1 MSKQI
6 LYAVLLG
13 GKIRKNHLMEDHH
26 LVFVVAE
33 NENEARKLAKK
44 KWNTDEIHVDGTQ
57 KIIKVDGYK
66 IILPIVFCKPDIHSS
81 HKKFSYLSSGTI

>member
-1 MSKQI
+1 MNNQN

-33 NENEARKLAKK
+33 NETEARKLARD
-44 KWNTDEIHVDGTQ
+44 KWNAEDVHVDGTQ
-57 KIIKVDGYK
+57 KINVVDGYK
-66 IILPIVFCKPDIHSS
+66 INLLKTDNDEDIQLNM
-81 HKKFSYLSSGTI
+81 SYSK

>member
-1 MSKQI
+1 MEKQN

-33 NENEARKLAKK
+33 NETEARKLSKK
-44 KWNTDEIHVDGTQ
+44 KWNAEDIHVDGTQ
-57 KIIKVDGYK
+57 KIINVDGYK
-66 IILPIVFCKPDIHSS
+66 LILQKTDEQDDDLRINPAYSE
-81 HKKFSYLSSGTI
+81 

>member
-1 MSKQI
+1 MNKQG

-33 NENEARKLAKK
+33 NEVDARKLAKM
-44 KWNTDEIHVDGTQ
+44 KWDAEEVHVDGTQ
-57 KIIKVDGYK
+57 KLSVVDGYK
-66 IILPIVFCKPDIHSS
+66 ISLQKGDAPEDDFQINPKYS
-81 HKKFSYLSSGTI
+81 K

>member
-1 MSKQI
+1 MNNQN

-33 NENEARKLAKK
+33 NEIEARKLSKK
-44 KWNTDEIHVDGTQ
+44 KWNAEDIHVDGTQ
-57 KIIKVDGYK
+57 RIIKVDGYK
-66 IILPIVFCKPDIHSS
+66 LILQKTDEQDDDLLINPEYSE
-81 HKKFSYLSSGTI
+81 

>member
-1 MSKQI
+1 MNKQN

-33 NENEARKLAKK
+33 NETEARKLSKK
-44 KWNTDEIHVDGTQ
+44 KWDAEDMHVDGTQ
-57 KIIKVDGYK
+57 IINTVDGYQVSLQK
-66 IILPIVFCKPDIHSS
+66 IDKQNDDFQINPAYSK
-81 HKKFSYLSSGTI
+81 

>member
-1 MSKQI
+1 MNNHN

-33 NENEARKLAKK
+33 NEIDARKLSKK
-44 KWNTDEIHVDGTQ
+44 KWNAENIHVDGTQ
-57 KIIKVDGYK
+57 KITVVDGYK
-66 IILPIVFCKPDIHSS
+66 INIQKIDEQNDDFQINP
-81 HKKFSYLSSGTI
+81 SYSK

>member
-1 MSKQI
+1 MNNQI

-33 NENEARKLAKK
+33 NEIEARKLAKK
-44 KWNTDEIHVDGTQ
+44 KWNADDIHVDGTQ
-57 KIIKVDGYK
+57 KINMVDGFK
-66 IILPIVFCKPDIHSS
+66 IILQKTEGQEEDFLINPKYSE
-81 HKKFSYLSSGTI
+81 

>member
-1 MSKQI
+1 MNKQN

-33 NENEARKLAKK
+33 NEQEARKLSKK
-44 KWNTDEIHVDGTQ
+44 KWDAEDIHVDGTQ
-57 KIIKVDGYK
+57 KISMVDGYK
-66 IILPIVFCKPDIHSS
+66 LVLQKTDEQDDD
-81 HKKFSYLSSGTI
+81 SGINSEYSQ

>member
-1 MSKQI
+1 MNKVN

-33 NENEARKLAKK
+33 NETEARKLSKK
-44 KWNTDEIHVDGTQ
+44 KWDAESIHVDGTQ
-57 KIIKVDGYK
+57 KIDMIDGYK
-66 IILPIVFCKPDIHSS
+66 INLQKMNGDDDFQINPEYSK
-81 HKKFSYLSSGTI
+81 

>member
-1 MSKQI
+1 MNKQN

-33 NENEARKLAKK
+33 NEQEARKLSKK
-44 KWNTDEIHVDGTQ
+44 KWDAEDIHVDGTQ
-57 KIIKVDGYK
+57 KIIMVDGYK
-66 IILPIVFCKPDIHSS
+66 LVLQKTDEQDDDLGINSEYS
-81 HKKFSYLSSGTI
+81 Q

>member
-1 MSKQI
+1 MNKQN

-33 NENEARKLAKK
+33 NEVEARKLSKK
-44 KWNTDEIHVDGTQ
+44 KWDAESIHVDGTQ
-57 KIIKVDGYK
+57 MIDVVDGYK
-66 IILPIVFCKPDIHSS
+66 VDLQKTDERNDDFQINPEYSK
-81 HKKFSYLSSGTI
+81 

>member
-1 MSKQI
+1 MDNKN

-33 NENEARKLAKK
+33 NESEARKLSKK
-44 KWNTDEIHVDGTQ
+44 KWDAESIHVDGTQ
-57 KIIKVDGYK
+57 IINVVDGYK
-66 IILPIVFCKPDIHSS
+66 VKLEKTDEKDDGFQINPEYSQ
-81 HKKFSYLSSGTI
+81 

>member
-1 MSKQI
+1 MNKQI

-33 NENEARKLAKK
+33 NEIEARKLAKK
-44 KWNTDEIHVDGTQ
+44 KWDAEDIHVDGTQ
-57 KIIKVDGYK
+57 KINVVDGYK
-66 IILPIVFCKPDIHSS
+66 IILQKAEEQDEDLRINPEYSE
-81 HKKFSYLSSGTI
+81 

>member
-1 MSKQI
+1 MNNQN

-33 NENEARKLAKK
+33 NEIEARKLSKK
-44 KWNTDEIHVDGTQ
+44 KWNAEDIHVDGTQ

-66 IILPIVFCKPDIHSS
+66 LILQKTDEQDDDLLINPEYSE
-81 HKKFSYLSSGTI
+81 

>member
-1 MSKQI
+1 MNNQN

-33 NENEARKLAKK
+33 NEIEARKLSKK
-44 KWNTDEIHVDGTQ
+44 KWNAED
-57 KIIKVDGYK
+57 IKLMV
-66 IILPIVFCKPDIHSS
+66 
-81 HKKFSYLSSGTI
+81 TN